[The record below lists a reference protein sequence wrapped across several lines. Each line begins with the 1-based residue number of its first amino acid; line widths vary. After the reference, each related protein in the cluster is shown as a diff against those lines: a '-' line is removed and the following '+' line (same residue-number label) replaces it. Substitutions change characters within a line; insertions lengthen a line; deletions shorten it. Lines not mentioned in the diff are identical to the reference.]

1 MKVIKIIFLLT
12 VVYIFT
18 ALPSGAEEKKCSKW
32 SLINPCPIFG
42 EGGIFGQQSG
52 SEETKTSEKTE
63 AKTSEKTEAK
73 TAEKTNSKSTIGG
86 FFKKLR
92 ELGGK
97 NIGEP
102 G

>member
-63 AKTSEKTEAK
+63 AKT
-73 TAEKTNSKSTIGG
+73 AEKTNSKSTIGG